1 MKSMTGFGKAQKE
14 TSDYQI
20 EVEIKSVNHRFLDI
34 QLRIPRQLS
43 QTEQEI
49 RQLLKKSL
57 QRGRVELTLT
67 VVEKKEANK
76 QAVIHWSSLQQVV
89 SEIQQETKA
98 RFDGAEISS
107 VELLQNLL
115 TKEEFIEFRA
125 VKQTDDSLTG
135 AVLEAVWQAVL
146 ALDQSRLQ
154 EGKAIQAVLLQNQ
167 KHLKATIRELR
178 TFVATFEEEYRQ
190 KFETKLMD
198 YLGEQ
203 VDQSRLLTEMAILLE
218 RGDVHEEM
226 DRMMIH
232 LVAMDNLL
240 TANRPIGRELD
251 FLIQE
256 MNREINTIGS
266 KSSAIEIKN
275 AVVQMKT
282 IIEKIREQ
290 IQNIE

>member
-146 ALDQSRLQ
+146 ALNQSRLQ

-167 KHLKATIRELR
+167 EHLKATIRELR